1 MVGNYVIILVNLPTI
16 GEHQVGSGVASGE
29 WSGKWV
35 VESGF
40 HMSIIISSKHIK
52 LITVETIKVK

>member
-1 MVGNYVIILVNLPTI
+1 MASGKWGVAS
-16 GEHQVGSGVASGE
+16 GEWSGKWQVGSGVASGE